1 MNIIIFRGGIVV
13 LNTIDK
19 ELKKLDNVMIKY
31 ISALKVLETQ
41 LEIIND
47 DFKYI
52 KKYNPIE
59 HIKTRIK
66 SADSIINKLY
76 DDNLEFN
83 LDNVEE
89 YINDIVGVRIICA
102 FSSDVFELIEIIRN
116 SNIIHVINEKD
127 FITQPKETGYRSYHL
142 IVEVPVE
149 LINEKVMVKAEIQIR
164 TLAMDLWASLEHKLK
179 YKSDYCT
186 DSISNKLISISEE
199 LNKIDSE
206 MLELVNKENQMK
218 LLEEGED

>member
-1 MNIIIFRGGIVV
+1 M
-13 LNTIDK
+13 NTIEE

-76 DDNLEFN
+76 KDNLDFN

-89 YINDIVGVRIICA
+89 FINDIVGVRIICA
-102 FSSDVFELIEIIRN
+102 FESDVYELIEIIRN

-127 FITQPKETGYRSYHL
+127 FITNPKKTGYRSYHL

-179 YKSDYCT
+179 YKSEYCT
-186 DSISNKLISISEE
+186 EDISKKLIDISSQ
-199 LNKIDSE
+199 LHVIDEE
-206 MLELVNKENQMK
+206 MLELVKEENEIK
-218 LLEEGED
+218 LLQESDEI

>member
-1 MNIIIFRGGIVV
+1 MN
-13 LNTIDK
+13 NIDS
-19 ELKKLDNVMIKY
+19 ELKKLDNIMIKY

-66 SADSIINKLY
+66 SADSIINKLCK
-76 DDNLEFN
+76 DNLEFT
-83 LDNVEE
+83 LDNVEK

-102 FSSDVFELIEIIRN
+102 FESDVYELIDIIRN
-116 SNIIHVINEKD
+116 SNVIRVINEKD
-127 FITQPKETGYRSYHL
+127 FIGKPKDTGYRSYHL

-164 TLAMDLWASLEHKLK
+164 TLAMDLWASLEHNLK
-179 YKSDYCT
+179 YKSEYCT
-186 DSISNKLISISEE
+186 ESISNKLINISAE
-199 LNKIDSE
+199 LNKIDEE
-206 MLELVNKENQMK
+206 MLELVN
-218 LLEEGED
+218 LEKKQQLFIEGDIV

>member
-1 MNIIIFRGGIVV
+1 M
-13 LNTIDK
+13 NTIDD

-76 DDNLEFN
+76 KDNLEFT
-83 LDNVEE
+83 LDNVEK

-102 FSSDVFELIEIIRN
+102 FESDVFELIEIIRN
-116 SNIIHVINEKD
+116 SNMIHVIKEKD
-127 FITQPKETGYRSYHL
+127 FITKPKHTGYRSYHL

-179 YKSDYCT
+179 YKNEYCT
-186 DSISNKLISISEE
+186 EMISSKLIDISSE
-199 LNKIDSE
+199 LQKIDEE
-206 MLELVNKENQMK
+206 MLDLLNKENEIK
-218 LLEEGED
+218 LLQERDDDL

>member
-1 MNIIIFRGGIVV
+1 M
-13 LNTIDK
+13 NTIDE

-76 DDNLEFN
+76 KDNLDFT
-83 LDNVEE
+83 LDNVEK

-102 FSSDVFELIEIIRN
+102 FESDVFELINIIRN
-116 SNIIHVINEKD
+116 SNIIHVIKEKD
-127 FITQPKETGYRSYHL
+127 FITNPKNTGYRSYHL

-186 DSISNKLISISEE
+186 DDISKKLVNISSQLHDIDEE
-199 LNKIDSE
+199 MMD
-206 MLELVNKENQMK
+206 LVNKENEIK
-218 LLEEGED
+218 LLQEGDDKI

>member
-1 MNIIIFRGGIVV
+1 M
-13 LNTIDK
+13 NTIEK
-19 ELKKLDNVMIKY
+19 ELKKLDNVMIRY

-66 SADSIINKLY
+66 SADSIINKLNK
-76 DDNLEFN
+76 DNLEFT
-83 LDNVEE
+83 LDNVEK
-89 YINDIVGVRIICA
+89 YINDIIGVRIICGYVN
-102 FSSDVFELIEIIRN
+102 DVYSLIEIIRS
-116 SNIIHVINEKD
+116 SNVIKVINEKD
-127 FITQPKETGYRSYHL
+127 YIKKPKKTGYRSYHM
-142 IVEVPVE
+142 IVEIPVE
-149 LINEKVMVKAEIQIR
+149 LINEKVYVKAEIQIR

-186 DSISNKLISISEE
+186 ESISDKLINISTE
-199 LNKIDSE
+199 LNKIDEE
-206 MLELVNKENQMK
+206 MLELFNIEKKQQ
-218 LLEEGED
+218 LLFKGE

>member
-1 MNIIIFRGGIVV
+1 M
-13 LNTIDK
+13 NTIEE

-41 LEIIND
+41 HEIIND

-66 SADSIINKLY
+66 NADSILNKMY
-76 DDNLEFN
+76 KDNLEFT
-83 LDNVEE
+83 LDNIEKF
-89 YINDIVGVRIICA
+89 INDIVGVRIICA
-102 FSSDVFELIEIIRN
+102 FESDVYELINIIRN

-127 FITQPKETGYRSYHL
+127 FISKPKKTGYRSYHL

-179 YKSDYCT
+179 YKSEYCT
-186 DSISNKLISISEE
+186 ESISKKLIDISSQ
-199 LNKIDSE
+199 LHIIDEE
-206 MLELVNKENQMK
+206 MLELVNEENEMK
-218 LLEEGED
+218 LLQESE

>member
-1 MNIIIFRGGIVV
+1 M
-13 LNTIDK
+13 NTIDK
-19 ELKKLDNVMIKY
+19 EIEKLDNVMIKY

-76 DDNLEFN
+76 KDNKEFT
-83 LDNVEE
+83 LDNVEK
-89 YINDIVGVRIICA
+89 YVNDIVGVRIIC
-102 FSSDVFELIEIIRN
+102 SLESDIYDLIDIIRN
-116 SNIIHVINEKD
+116 SSVIKVINEKD
-127 FITQPKETGYRSYHL
+127 FIKDVKDTGYRSYHM

-149 LINEKVMVKAEIQIR
+149 LINEKVNVKAEIQIR

-179 YKSDYCT
+179 YKSKYCT
-186 DSISNKLISISEE
+186 KSVSDRLINISEE
-199 LNKIDSE
+199 LYKIDKE
-206 MLELVNKENQMK
+206 MIELFNIEKEQQI
-218 LLEEGED
+218 LVDGE

>member
-1 MNIIIFRGGIVV
+1 
-13 LNTIDK
+13 
-19 ELKKLDNVMIKY
+19 MIKY

-66 SADSIINKLY
+66 SADSIMNKLY
-76 DDNLEFN
+76 KDNLDFTLEN
-83 LDNVEE
+83 ITTYV
-89 YINDIVGVRIICA
+89 NDIVGVRIICA
-102 FSSDVFELIEIIRN
+102 SLADVYELIEILRN
-116 SNIIHVINEKD
+116 SKIIHIINEKD
-127 FITQPKETGYRSYHL
+127 FIKVPKPSGYRSYHL

-149 LINEKVMVKAEIQIR
+149 LINGQEYVKAEIQIR

-186 DSISNKLISISEE
+186 EEISKRLIAIGDE
-199 LNKIDSE
+199 LNEVDLE
-206 MLELVNKENQMK
+206 MLGLINREKRLK
-218 LLEEGED
+218 LLDEGGE

>member
-1 MNIIIFRGGIVV
+1 M
-13 LNTIDK
+13 NTIDE
-19 ELKKLDNVMIKY
+19 ELRKLDNVMIKY

-76 DDNLEFN
+76 KDNLEFT
-83 LDNVEE
+83 LDNVEN

-102 FSSDVFELIEIIRN
+102 FESDVYELIEIIRN
-116 SNIIHVINEKD
+116 SNIINVINEKD
-127 FITQPKETGYRSYHL
+127 FISKPKKTGYRSYHL

-179 YKSDYCT
+179 YKSEYCT
-186 DSISNKLISISEE
+186 DSISTKLIDISSQ
-199 LNKIDSE
+199 LHNIDRE
-206 MLELVNKENQMK
+206 MLELVNMENEIK
-218 LLEEGED
+218 LLQEGE

>member
-1 MNIIIFRGGIVV
+1 M
-13 LNTIDK
+13 NTIDE

-76 DDNLEFN
+76 KDNLDFT
-83 LDNVEE
+83 LDNVED

-102 FSSDVFELIEIIRN
+102 FESDVFELIEIIRN
-116 SNIIHVINEKD
+116 SNIIHVIKEKD
-127 FITQPKETGYRSYHL
+127 FISKPKNTGYRSYHL

-179 YKSDYCT
+179 YKSAYCT
-186 DSISNKLISISEE
+186 DDISTKLVDISSQ
-199 LNKIDSE
+199 LHKIDEE
-206 MLELVNKENQMK
+206 MLELVNKENEIK
-218 LLEEGED
+218 LLQEGDDAI

>member
-1 MNIIIFRGGIVV
+1 M
-13 LNTIDK
+13 NTIDE

-76 DDNLEFN
+76 KDNLDFT
-83 LDNVEE
+83 LDNVEK

-102 FSSDVFELIEIIRN
+102 FESDVFELINIIRN
-116 SNIIHVINEKD
+116 SNIIHVIKEKD
-127 FITQPKETGYRSYHL
+127 FITKPKNTGYRSYHL

-179 YKSDYCT
+179 YKSEYCT
-186 DSISNKLISISEE
+186 DDISKKLVNISGQLHDIDEE
-199 LNKIDSE
+199 MMN
-206 MLELVNKENQMK
+206 LVNKENEIK
-218 LLEEGED
+218 LLQEGDDIG

>member
-1 MNIIIFRGGIVV
+1 M
-13 LNTIDK
+13 NTIEE

-76 DDNLEFN
+76 KDNLDFN

-102 FSSDVFELIEIIRN
+102 FESDVYELIDIIRN

-127 FITQPKETGYRSYHL
+127 FITNPKKTGYRSYHL

-179 YKSDYCT
+179 YKSEYCT
-186 DSISNKLISISEE
+186 EDISKKLIDISSQ
-199 LNKIDSE
+199 LHVIDEE
-206 MLELVNKENQMK
+206 MLELVKEENEIK
-218 LLEEGED
+218 LLQESDEI

>member
-1 MNIIIFRGGIVV
+1 M
-13 LNTIDK
+13 NTIEE

-76 DDNLEFN
+76 KDNLDFN

-102 FSSDVFELIEIIRN
+102 FESDVYELIDIIRN

-127 FITQPKETGYRSYHL
+127 FITNPKKTGYRSYHL

-179 YKSDYCT
+179 YKSEYCT
-186 DSISNKLISISEE
+186 EDISKKLIDISSQ
-199 LNKIDSE
+199 LHVIDEE
-206 MLELVNKENQMK
+206 MLELVNEENEIK
-218 LLEEGED
+218 LLQESDEI

>member
-1 MNIIIFRGGIVV
+1 MNNI
-13 LNTIDK
+13 NE
-19 ELKKLDNVMIKY
+19 ELEKLDNVMIKY

-41 LEIIND
+41 IEIIND

-66 SADSIINKLY
+66 NADSIINKLY
-76 DDNLEFN
+76 KDKLEFN
-83 LDNVEE
+83 LENVEK

-102 FSSDVFELIEIIRN
+102 FESDVYELVNIIRN
-116 SNIIHVINEKD
+116 SSVIKVVNEKD
-127 FITQPKETGYRSYHL
+127 FINSPKDTGYRSYHL

-179 YKSDYCT
+179 YKSDYCN
-186 DSISNKLISISEE
+186 SFISKKLINISSE
-199 LNKIDSE
+199 LHTIDQE
-206 MLELVNKENQMK
+206 MLELVTIERKQE
-218 LLEEGED
+218 LLDKGE